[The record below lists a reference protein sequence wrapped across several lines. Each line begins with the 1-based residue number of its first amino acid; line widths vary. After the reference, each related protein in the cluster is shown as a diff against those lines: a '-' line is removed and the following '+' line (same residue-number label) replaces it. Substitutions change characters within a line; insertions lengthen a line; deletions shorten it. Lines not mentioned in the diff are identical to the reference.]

1 VGALATRKAARDFNM
16 QVYNDLVFWT
26 WVLAE
31 GRDSFQIDLG
41 YGRHLSV
48 RGLLLSCELAS
59 PPMADLDIAPERRR
73 SEDAQLARLER
84 EVAEAAE
91 SELEVEREGAE
102 DAN

>member
-1 VGALATRKAARDFNM
+1 
-16 QVYNDLVFWT
+16 
-26 WVLAE
+26 
-31 GRDSFQIDLG
+31 
-41 YGRHLSV
+41 
-48 RGLLLSCELAS
+48 
-59 PPMADLDIAPERRR
+59 MADLDIAPERRR